1 MDQDDALQIN
11 SSTYEWSV
19 RIFTILKKILRVNL
33 KLHHKGQV
41 DAGDIFLFNH
51 FARFETFI
59 PQYLIYQETGAQ
71 CRSVASKDF
80 FVEGSA
86 FSNYLLSV
94 GAVPNDHPRLLPFLA
109 EEILRGRKVIV
120 FPEGGMVKDRRVMDS
135 AGHYSIY

>member
-94 GAVPNDHPRLLPFLA
+94 GSHNISKRPNRESSSSAVLEQRPWSS
-109 EEILRGRKVIV
+109 RGVC
-120 FPEGGMVKDRRVMDS
+120 S
-135 AGHYSIY
+135 STA